1 MLGQI
6 ILTSVS
12 LVALVAAAPAPAPQ
26 VSGYTDADAP
36 VEQTPS
42 PIGSLATV
50 FGPDSQVS
58 AIATSGPVAPLV
70 SSIFTGPTSHGPYDG
85 TPTTTGAVSTIVL
98 ASSIPAGPPNPTA
111 TYYNAGGKL
120 LNAQPAPYTP
130 SGMNSSFPA
139 RDFVLTFYRRPWYQR
154 QSPTVHGRE

>member
-1 MLGQI
+1 MLGRTL
-6 ILTSVS
+6 LTFAS
-12 LVALVAAAPAPAPQ
+12 LAALAAAAPAPQ

-36 VEQTPS
+36 VAQTPS
-42 PIGSLATV
+42 IGSLATV

-58 AIATSGPVAPLV
+58 AIATSGPAEPLV
-70 SSIFTGPTSHGPYDG
+70 SSIFTGPTSHGPYEG
-85 TPTTTGAVSTIVL
+85 TPTTIGAVSTTVL

-130 SGMNSSFPA
+130 NGMSTA
-139 RDFVLTFYRRPWYQR
+139 
-154 QSPTVHGRE
+154 